1 VGIAF
6 AAGAE
11 EMGDDAGTTGT
22 DGSRLPTASAPHPY
36 PSVTTQSLH
45 AKNVKLIQHALVRGF
60 LLFTKVVH
68 YLTINLL
75 TFLWLFREQFT
86 GLFSLQYLA

>member
-60 LLFTKVVH
+60 LLYIKAIY
-68 YLTINLL
+68 YLPIDLSTLL
-75 TFLWLFREQFT
+75 
-86 GLFSLQYLA
+86 

>member
-45 AKNVKLIQHALVRGF
+45 AKNVKLIQHALAQGF
-60 LLFTKVVH
+60 LLCIKAIH
-68 YLTINLL
+68 YLTINPFTLL
-75 TFLWLFREQFT
+75 
-86 GLFSLQYLA
+86 